1 MALERGVALV
11 APNDQHMEVRNERI
25 VLTTAPPLNSC
36 RPAVDALF
44 LSLARSGVAAQ
55 VAAVLLTGMGRDG
68 AEGMAA
74 LKQHGAATIAQDE
87 ASCTVFGMPKAAI
100 DLGAVEQ
107 TLAVAD
113 IPKAVTR
120 LFRA

>member
-1 MALERGVALV
+1 
-11 APNDQHMEVRNERI
+11 MEVRDERI
-25 VLTTAPPLNSC
+25 ALTSAPPLNSC

-44 LSLARSGVAAQ
+44 SSLARPGVAAQ

-100 DLGAVEQ
+100 DLGAVDQ
-107 TLAVAD
+107 TLTVAD
-113 IPKAVTR
+113 IPAAVTR
-120 LFRA
+120 LFRP